1 MKNNLIELLNT
12 LHKEAKHQEI
22 IDKIEALPNEEKT
35 PEIIGILARAYNN
48 IDNYEK
54 AVELLKSTEEYGK
67 DTNVW
72 NYRIGYS
79 YYYLDNYLEAEKY
92 FLKAVE
98 LNPTDSDSHLFLC
111 WIYQELTDKE
121 KDNSEKIIEY
131 LNKSIEYANIYSK
144 LEPEESI
151 KDELIFAEERLG
163 WAYDRLNN
171 FVEGEKHLRKAIELG
186 DNDKW
191 VYSQLGY
198 TLRHQD
204 RYEEAL
210 ENYMKSVELGRNDTW
225 IYSEIAWTYFSL
237 EKFSEALEYINKAKE
252 LSPVEVD
259 LSLISRTSSI
269 LIALGKHT
277 EAIKLLEDIINRD
290 EYKNDIGI
298 LSDLAFA
305 YDDLEDYKNGLTY
318 LKRANELGR
327 DDIWIN
333 TEFAYAYYYL
343 AEYEKSYDY
352 LIIVK
357 KLGRDDLTLKLM
369 FANTLSKMGK
379 YEEALEYYLELLK
392 NDKYKNDTTL
402 NCQIGWNYG
411 ELEKPK
417 EALKYLFKA
426 EELGKDD
433 RMINIDIGINLAK
446 TGEIQEGINRLKRA
460 LIMEERI
467 TLNDKIFL
475 NSEIAYWYGEL
486 RDVENALNY
495 LYIAKDLGRDDAW
508 INSQIGWNL
517 LEEDLKEALKYLN
530 KAKDL
535 GKDNIWINRQ
545 FGFAYSKLG
554 EYEKAISSF
563 KKARELGANDSWL
576 LYQLGLA
583 LKEYGNI
590 EEAINIFKEEIEIT
604 DYQGFGDLQLAWCY
618 ALIDEKEK
626 AKEYFKNVDMYLSSS
641 LEKDEDLKKDY
652 NTVNELINSNIYF
665 N

>member
-1 MKNNLIELLNT
+1 MKNNLIELLNI

-22 IDKIEALPNEEKT
+22 IDKIEAFPNEEKT

-171 FVEGEKHLRKAIELG
+171 FLEGEKHLRKAIKLG

-198 TLRHQD
+198 TLRYQD

-210 ENYMKSVELGRNDTW
+210 QNYMKSVELGRNDTW

-237 EKFSEALEYINKAKE
+237 EKLSEALEYINKAKE

-517 LEEDLKEALKYLN
+517 LEKDLHKALEYLD

-535 GKDNIWINRQ
+535 GKDDIWINRQ

-641 LEKDEDLKKDY
+641 LENDEDLKKDY

>member
-1 MKNNLIELLNT
+1 MENNIIEVLNNL
-12 LHKEAKHQEI
+12 HKDEKHQEI
-22 IDKIEALPNEEKT
+22 IDKIEAFPSEEMNL
-35 PEIIGILARAYNN
+35 EIIGILARAYNN
-48 IDNYEK
+48 VDNYEK
-54 AVELLKSTEEYGK
+54 ALELLKSIEEYGK
-67 DTNVW
+67 NTNVW

-79 YYYLDNYLEAEKY
+79 YYYLDNYLEAKKH
-92 FLKAVE
+92 FLKAIE
-98 LNPTDSDSHLFLC
+98 IDSSDSDSHLFLC

-171 FVEGEKHLRKAIELG
+171 FIEGEKHLRKAIELG

-204 RYEEAL
+204 RYEETL

-225 IYSEIAWTYFSL
+225 INSEIAWTYFSL
-237 EKFSEALEYINKAKE
+237 GKFSEALEYIKKAKE

-277 EAIKLLEDIINRD
+277 EAIKLLEDVVNRD
-290 EYKNDIGI
+290 EYNNDIGI

-305 YDDLEDYKNGLTY
+305 YDDLEDYKNGLIY

-343 AEYEKSYDY
+343 GEYEKSYDY
-352 LIIVK
+352 LTIVK
-357 KLGRDDLTLKLM
+357 NLGRDDLTLKLM
-369 FANTLSKMGK
+369 FANTLSKMEK
-379 YEEALEYYLELLK
+379 YEEALEYYLELLE
-392 NDKYKNDTTL
+392 NDKYKNDAIL

-426 EELGKDD
+426 EKLGKDD

-460 LIMEERI
+460 LIMEEGI
-467 TLNDKIFL
+467 TSNDKIFL

-486 RDVENALNY
+486 RDVENALKH

-508 INSQIGWNL
+508 LNSQIGWNL
-517 LEEDLKEALKYLN
+517 LEEDLKEALEYLN

-535 GKDNIWINRQ
+535 GKDDVWINRQ
-545 FGFAYSKLG
+545 FGFAYSQLG
-554 EYEKAISSF
+554 E
-563 KKARELGANDSWL
+563 NDSWL

-590 EEAINIFKEEIEIT
+590 EEAINVFKEEIEIT
-604 DYQGFGDLQLAWCY
+604 DYKGFGDLQLAWCY

-626 AKEYFKNVDMYLSSS
+626 AREYFKNVDEYLASF
-641 LEKDEDLKKDY
+641 LEKDEELKKDY
-652 NTVNELINSNIYF
+652 NTVKELINSNIYF

>member
-1 MKNNLIELLNT
+1 MENNIIEVLNNL
-12 LHKEAKHQEI
+12 HKDEKHQEI
-22 IDKIEALPNEEKT
+22 IDKIETLPSEKMD

-48 IDNYEK
+48 VDNYEK
-54 AVELLKSTEEYGK
+54 ALELLKSIEEYGK
-67 DTNVW
+67 NTNVW

-79 YYYLDNYLEAEKY
+79 YYYLDNYLEAKKH
-92 FLKAVE
+92 FLKAIE
-98 LNPTDSDSHLFLC
+98 IDPTDSDSHLFLC

-198 TLRHQD
+198 ILRHQD

-277 EAIKLLEDIINRD
+277 EAIKLLEDIVNRD

-305 YDDLEDYKNGLTY
+305 YDDLEDYKNGLIY

-327 DDIWIN
+327 NDFWIN
-333 TEFAYAYYYL
+333 REFSFAYYYL
-343 AEYEKSYDY
+343 GEYEKAYEY
-352 LIIVK
+352 LVILKDLGEDDI
-357 KLGRDDLTLKLM
+357 KLDLM
-369 FANTLSKMGK
+369 FAYTLGKMGK
-379 YEEALEYYLELLK
+379 YEESLEYYLKIME
-392 NDKYKNDTTL
+392 NNEYKNDA
-402 NCQIGWNYG
+402 NINYQIGWLYSD
-411 ELEKPK
+411 LEKSE
-417 EALKYLFKA
+417 EALKYFFKA
-426 EELGKDD
+426 EKLGRDD
-433 RMINIDIGINLAK
+433 RGISTEIGINIAK
-446 TGEIQEGINRLKRA
+446 TGNILEGVDKLKRA
-460 LIMEERI
+460 LTMEEGI

-486 RDVENALNY
+486 RDVDNALEY
-495 LYIAKDLGRDDAW
+495 LYKAEELGRNDTW

-517 LEEDLKEALKYLN
+517 LEKDLHKALEYLD

-535 GKDNIWINRQ
+535 GKDDAWINMQ
-545 FGFAYSKLG
+545 YGFAYSKLG

-604 DYQGFGDLQLAWCY
+604 DYKGFGDLQLAWCY

-626 AKEYFKNVDMYLSSS
+626 AKEYFENVDKYLGSS
-641 LEKDEDLKKDY
+641 LKNDEELRKDY
-652 NTVNELINSNIYF
+652 NTVKELINSTTYIN
-665 N
+665 

>member
-1 MKNNLIELLNT
+1 MEEKKLENNIIEVLNNL
-12 LHKEAKHQEI
+12 HKDEKHQEI
-22 IDKIEALPNEEKT
+22 IDKIEAFPSEEMNL
-35 PEIIGILARAYNN
+35 EIIGILARAYNN
-48 IDNYEK
+48 VDNYEK
-54 AVELLKSTEEYGK
+54 ALELLKSIEEYGK
-67 DTNVW
+67 NTNVW

-79 YYYLDNYLEAEKY
+79 YYYLDNYLEAKKH
-92 FLKAVE
+92 FLKAIE
-98 LNPTDSDSHLFLC
+98 IDSSDSDSHLFLC

-121 KDNSEKIIEY
+121 KDNSQKIIEY

-171 FVEGEKHLRKAIELG
+171 FIEGEKHLRKAIELG

-204 RYEEAL
+204 RYEETL

-225 IYSEIAWTYFSL
+225 INSEIAWTYFSL
-237 EKFSEALEYINKAKE
+237 GKFSEALEYIKKAKE

-277 EAIKLLEDIINRD
+277 EAIKLLEDVVNRD
-290 EYKNDIGI
+290 EYNNDIGI

-305 YDDLEDYKNGLTY
+305 YDDLEDYKNGLIY
-318 LKRANELGR
+318 LKRADELGR

-343 AEYEKSYDY
+343 GEYEKSYDY
-352 LIIVK
+352 LTIVK
-357 KLGRDDLTLKLM
+357 NLGRDDLTLKLM
-369 FANTLSKMGK
+369 FANTLSKMEK
-379 YEEALEYYLELLK
+379 YEEALEYYLELLE
-392 NDKYKNDTTL
+392 NDKYKNDAIL

-426 EELGKDD
+426 EKLGKDD

-460 LIMEERI
+460 LTMEEGI

-486 RDVENALNY
+486 RDVENALKH

-508 INSQIGWNL
+508 IN
-517 LEEDLKEALKYLN
+517 
-530 KAKDL
+530 
-535 GKDNIWINRQ
+535 RQ
-545 FGFAYSKLG
+545 FGFAYSQLG

-563 KKARELGANDSWL
+563 KKARELGTNDSWL

-604 DYQGFGDLQLAWCY
+604 DYKGFGDLQLAWCY

-626 AKEYFKNVDMYLSSS
+626 AREYFKNVDEYLASF
-641 LEKDEDLKKDY
+641 LEKDEELKKDY
-652 NTVNELINSNIYF
+652 NTVKELINSNIYF

>member
-1 MKNNLIELLNT
+1 MKNNLIELLNI

-171 FVEGEKHLRKAIELG
+171 FIEGEKHLRSAIELG

-277 EAIKLLEDIINRD
+277 EAIKLLEDIVNRD

>member
-1 MKNNLIELLNT
+1 MKNNLIELLNI

-171 FVEGEKHLRKAIELG
+171 FLEGEKHLRKAIKLG

-210 ENYMKSVELGRNDTW
+210 QNYMKSVELGRNDTW

-237 EKFSEALEYINKAKE
+237 EKLSEALEYINKAKE